1 MVDRAELLT
10 RIDSER
16 LRQFNLPG
24 SEYDARNT
32 PNDWVA
38 IAMHYLCSDVR
49 RGGSVPDRAEFEDSL
64 IKAGAVILAALE
76 HAESMSKAGNLRC

>member
-1 MVDRAELLT
+1 MSRAELLN
-10 RIDSER
+10 RIDGER

-38 IAMHYLCSDVR
+38 IAMHYLCGDVR
-49 RGGSVPDRAEFEDSL
+49 RGGTIPDRSEFEDSL

-76 HAESMSKAGNLRC
+76 HVERMERAGDLR